1 MRRSISL
8 PLLLLTLTLIS
19 CSQRPPRIDLGVDL
33 YLHPEAATSD
43 DAILQ
48 AAIRKRIVEGL
59 KPNGGLV
66 HVRVID
72 KTVFLSGSVK
82 NDADRENAKSI
93 AEKISIV
100 IDGNPL
106 KPGRV
111 EAERLIASR

>member
-1 MRRSISL
+1 MRRFIAL
-8 PLLLLTLTLIS
+8 PLMLLTMIS

-33 YLHPEAATSD
+33 YLHPEAASSD

-48 AAIRKRIVEGL
+48 AAIRKRIVEEL
-59 KPNGGLV
+59 RPNGGLV

-82 NDADRENAKSI
+82 TDADRENAKSI

-100 IDGNPL
+100 IDGNPV

-111 EAERLIASR
+111 EVERLMASR